1 MSAFDED
8 IAADFILEAQEI
20 LDRLGEQL
28 VALEQSP
35 QDNEQL
41 NAVFRGF
48 HTLKGG
54 AGFLGVHAMVEL
66 CHAAE
71 ETLGMARSG
80 KAVLQANHFDAAQQS
95 LDWLQAMLDAVSGGT
110 EPQHAPPEL
119 IAMFD
124 VDAAPAPAAVAA
136 APVDAAAAIA
146 AAKSGSDM
154 IDEDEFEALLDQLH
168 GGAAPGSKPVG
179 AAAAIAAAKSG
190 SDMIDEDEFEALLDQ
205 LHGSAAPGAKPVGA
219 AAAIAAAKS
228 GSDMIDEDEFE
239 ALLDQLHG
247 GAAPGAKPVGAA
259 VAAAPKPAI
268 PKPAPVVPPRPA
280 SPPRPA
286 AAPAAAAKPAAAEA
300 EQTVRVDTK
309 RLDAI
314 VNLIGELVLSRN
326 RLKTLRTRLKD
337 EELDRAVSTLDIATA
352 RLQSA
357 VMRTRMQPVGKVFS
371 RFPKVARDV
380 ARNLKKE
387 VELELVGAETELDRN
402 LVEALAD
409 PLVHLVRNA
418 IDHGIEMPDLRE
430 AQGKQRSGHVRL
442 SAQQEGDY
450 VSIEIQDD
458 GAGIDPEKLRAKARE
473 KGLIDPEA
481 AARLSSEE
489 CLHLVFLPGFSTKQ
503 EVTDISG
510 RGVGMDVVQSRIRE
524 LSGQIQIQS
533 ELGRG
538 SRFLIR
544 VPLTLA
550 ILPTLLVQAGQD
562 IYALP
567 LARVMEVLHAPR
579 TSLGWFDGRAVLDRR
594 SHTLPLL
601 DLRQWLDV
609 EPAPSTLMTIVVLQ
623 VGEARFGLVVDQVR
637 GREEVVIK
645 PLPKALRGLK
655 GYAGATL
662 IGDGRMALILDV
674 DGLRNSQG

>member
-1 MSAFDED
+1 
-8 IAADFILEAQEI
+8 L
-20 LDRLGEQL
+20 
-28 VALEQSP
+28 
-35 QDNEQL
+35 
-41 NAVFRGF
+41 VFRGF

-54 AGFLGVHAMVEL
+54 AGFLSITPMVEL
-66 CHAAE
+66 CHVAE
-71 ETLGMARSG
+71 ETLGLARSG
-80 KAVLQANHFDAAQQS
+80 KAELLAHHFDAAQQS
-95 LDWLQAMLDAVSGGT
+95 LDWLQAMLDAVAAGT
-110 EPQHAPPEL
+110 EP
-119 IAMFD
+119 
-124 VDAAPAPAAVAA
+124 APAPANLIAQFDIGTAPAPTPVKAVTTVATGN
-136 APVDAAAAIA
+136 D
-146 AAKSGSDM
+146 SDL
-154 IDEDEFEALLDQLH
+154 ISEDEFEALLD
-168 GGAAPGSKPVG
+168 A
-179 AAAAIAAAKSG
+179 
-190 SDMIDEDEFEALLDQ
+190 
-205 LHGSAAPGAKPVGA
+205 LHGSTAPGVTP
-219 AAAIAAAKS
+219 AAKADDDLIS
-228 GSDMIDEDEFE
+228 EDEFE

-247 GAAPGAKPVGAA
+247 GAAPGAQPLAA
-259 VAAAPKPAI
+259 VIA
-268 PKPAPVVPPRPA
+268 PAPPPRPA
-280 SPPRPA
+280 P
-286 AAPAAAAKPAAAEA
+286 APAPKPTAPPKPAAKAVEP

-380 ARNLKKE
+380 ARAMDKE
-387 VELELVGAETELDRN
+387 VDLELVGADTELDRN

-418 IDHGIEMPDLRE
+418 IDHGVEAPDLRE
-430 AQGKQRSGHVRL
+430 AQGKPRMGHVRL

-458 GAGIDPEKLRAKARE
+458 GAGIDPERLRAKARE

-550 ILPTLLVQAGQD
+550 ILPTLLVQAGGD
-562 IYALP
+562 VYALP
-567 LARVMEVLHAPR
+567 LARVMEVLHAPA
-579 TSLGWFDGRAVLDRR
+579 TSLGWFDGRAVLDRKT
-594 SHTLPLL
+594 HTLALL
-601 DLRQWLDV
+601 DLRQWLGV
-609 EPAPSTLMTIVVLQ
+609 TPMPTTLLTIVVLQ
-623 VGEARFGLVVDQVR
+623 MGETRFGLVVDQVR

-645 PLPKALRGLK
+645 PLPRALRGLN

-674 DGLRNSQG
+674 DGLRGGQG

>member
-1 MSAFDED
+1 MSAVSDD
-8 IAADFILEAQEI
+8 ITADFIIEAQEI

-28 VALEQSP
+28 VSLEQAP
-35 QDNEQL
+35 QDTEQL
-41 NAVFRGF
+41 NAVFRGY

-54 AGFLGVHAMVEL
+54 AGFLGVTAMVEL

-71 ETLGMARSG
+71 EALGIARAG
-80 KAVLQANHFDAAQQS
+80 QAVLQAHHFDAAQQS
-95 LDWLQAMLDAVSGGT
+95 LDYLQAMLDAVSSGT
-110 EPQHAPPEL
+110 EPGYAPPEL
-119 IAMFD
+119 IAQFD
-124 VDAAPAPAAVAA
+124 MHGGAVAAPAAAA
-136 APVDAAAAIA
+136 APAAG
-146 AAKSGSDM
+146 GSDL
-154 IDEDEFEALLDQLH
+154 ITDDEFEALLDQLH
-168 GGAAPGSKPVG
+168 GGNAPTAV
-179 AAAAIAAAKSG
+179 
-190 SDMIDEDEFEALLDQ
+190 
-205 LHGSAAPGAKPVGA
+205 APARKADDGL
-219 AAAIAAAKS
+219 IS
-228 GSDMIDEDEFE
+228 EDEFE

-247 GAAPGAKPVGAA
+247 GAAPGAKPIA
-259 VAAAPKPAI
+259 
-268 PKPAPVVPPRPA
+268 
-280 SPPRPA
+280 A
-286 AAPAAAAKPAAAEA
+286 AAPAPIAAPRPLAAPAAPAPAAATKPAAKPLAEA
-300 EQTVRVDTK
+300 EHTVRVDTK

-326 RLKTLRTRLKD
+326 RLKTLRARLRD

-380 ARNLKKE
+380 ARSLKKE
-387 VELELVGAETELDRN
+387 VDLELIGAETELDRN

-418 IDHGIEMPDLRE
+418 IDHGVEMPDLRE
-430 AQGKQRSGHVRL
+430 AQGKPRMGHVRL

-450 VSIEIQDD
+450 VSIEVQDD
-458 GAGIDPEKLRAKARE
+458 GAGTDPEKLRAKARE

-503 EVTDISG
+503 QVTDISG

-550 ILPTLLVQAGQD
+550 ILPTLLVQAGED
-562 IYALP
+562 VYALP

-594 SHTLPLL
+594 SHTLPLV

-609 EPAPSTLMTIVVLQ
+609 TPAASTLLTIVVLQ
-623 VGEARFGLVVDQVR
+623 AGEARFGLVVDQVR

-645 PLPKALRGLK
+645 PLPKALRGLR

-674 DGLRNSQG
+674 DGLRSPHD

>member
-1 MSAFDED
+1 MSAVSDD
-8 IAADFILEAQEI
+8 ITADFIIEAQEI

-28 VALEQSP
+28 VSLEQAP
-35 QDNEQL
+35 QDSDQL
-41 NAVFRGF
+41 NAVFRGY

-54 AGFLGVHAMVEL
+54 AGFLGVTAMVEL

-71 ETLGMARSG
+71 EALGAARAG
-80 KAVLQANHFDAAQQS
+80 QAVLQAHHFDAAQQS
-95 LDWLQAMLDAVSGGT
+95 LDYLQSMLDAVSSGT
-110 EPQHAPPEL
+110 EPGYAPPDL
-119 IAMFD
+119 IAQFD
-124 VDAAPAPAAVAA
+124 VHSGAVAAPAAA
-136 APVDAAAAIA
+136 APTVG
-146 AAKSGSDM
+146 GSDL
-154 IDEDEFEALLDQLH
+154 ITDDEFEALLDQLHGGNAPTAVAPAKKADDGLISEDEFEALLDQLH
-168 GGAAPGSKPVG
+168 GGAAPGTKP
-179 AAAAIAAAKSG
+179 AAVVAPAPIAA
-190 SDMIDEDEFEALLDQ
+190 
-205 LHGSAAPGAKPVGA
+205 
-219 AAAIAAAKS
+219 
-228 GSDMIDEDEFE
+228 
-239 ALLDQLHG
+239 
-247 GAAPGAKPVGAA
+247 
-259 VAAAPKPAI
+259 
-268 PKPAPVVPPRPA
+268 PRPV
-280 SPPRPA
+280 
-286 AAPAAAAKPAAAEA
+286 AAPAPAAKPAAKPLAEA
-300 EQTVRVDTK
+300 EHTVRVDTK

-326 RLKTLRTRLKD
+326 RLKTLRARLRD

-380 ARNLKKE
+380 ARSLKKE
-387 VELELVGAETELDRN
+387 VDLELIGAETELDRN

-418 IDHGIEMPDLRE
+418 IDHGVEMPDLRE
-430 AQGKQRSGHVRL
+430 AQGKPRMGHVRL

-450 VSIEIQDD
+450 VSIEVQDD

-503 EVTDISG
+503 QVTDISG

-550 ILPTLLVQAGQD
+550 ILPTLLVQAGED
-562 IYALP
+562 VYALP

-594 SHTLPLL
+594 SHTLPLV

-609 EPAPSTLMTIVVLQ
+609 TPAASPLLTIVVLQ
-623 VGEARFGLVVDQVR
+623 AGEARFGLVVDQVR

-645 PLPKALRGLK
+645 PLPKALRGLR

-674 DGLRNSQG
+674 DGLR

>member
-1 MSAFDED
+1 MSAVPDD

-28 VALEQSP
+28 VSLEQSP
-35 QDNEQL
+35 QDSDQL

-54 AGFLGVHAMVEL
+54 AGFLGIQAMVEL

-80 KAVLQANHFDAAQQS
+80 QAVLQAHHFDAGQQS
-95 LDWLQAMLDAVSGGT
+95 LDYLQSMLDSVAAGT
-110 EPQHAPPEL
+110 EPGYAPPEL
-119 IAMFD
+119 IAQFD
-124 VDAAPAPAAVAA
+124 VNGPATPAPAATAA
-136 APVDAAAAIA
+136 AS
-146 AAKSGSDM
+146 SGDL
-154 IDEDEFEALLDQLH
+154 ITDDEFEALLDTLH
-168 GGAAPGSKPVG
+168 GGAAPTAV
-179 AAAAIAAAKSG
+179 AKKKDDG
-190 SDMIDEDEFEALLDQ
+190 LI
-205 LHGSAAPGAKPVGA
+205 G
-219 AAAIAAAKS
+219 
-228 GSDMIDEDEFE
+228 EDEFE

-247 GAAPGAKPVGAA
+247 GAAPGAQS
-259 VAAAPKPAI
+259 VA
-268 PKPAPVVPPRPA
+268 
-280 SPPRPA
+280 A
-286 AAPAAAAKPAAAEA
+286 AAPAPAIAPRPVAAPAPAKPAANKPVAEA
-300 EQTVRVDTK
+300 EHTVRVDTK

-326 RLKTLRTRLKD
+326 RLKTLRARLHD

-387 VELELVGAETELDRN
+387 VELELIGAETELDRN

-418 IDHGIEMPDLRE
+418 IDHGIEMPELRE
-430 AQGKQRSGHVRL
+430 AQGKTRSGNVRL

-450 VSIEIQDD
+450 VSIEVQDD
-458 GAGIDPEKLRAKARE
+458 GAGIDPERLRAKARE

-481 AARLSSEE
+481 AARLTSEE

-538 SRFLIR
+538 SRFMIR

-550 ILPTLLVQAGQD
+550 ILPTLLVQAGED
-562 IYALP
+562 VYALP
-567 LARVMEVLHAPR
+567 LARVMEVLHAPN

-594 SHTLPLL
+594 THTLPLV
-601 DLRQWLDV
+601 DLRHWLDV
-609 EPAPSTLMTIVVLQ
+609 DPAPSPLLTIVVLQ
-623 VGEARFGLVVDQVR
+623 AGEARFGLVVDQVR

-645 PLPKALRGLK
+645 PLPKALRGLR

-662 IGDGRMALILDV
+662 IGDGRMSLILDV
-674 DGLRNSQG
+674 DGLRTPHD

>member
-1 MSAFDED
+1 MSAASDD
-8 IAADFILEAQEI
+8 ITADFIIEAQEI

-28 VALEQSP
+28 VSLEQAP
-35 QDNEQL
+35 QDTEQL
-41 NAVFRGF
+41 NAVFRGY

-54 AGFLGVHAMVEL
+54 AGFLGVTAMVEL

-71 ETLGMARSG
+71 EALGIARAG
-80 KAVLQANHFDAAQQS
+80 QAVLQAHHFDAAQQS
-95 LDWLQAMLDAVSGGT
+95 LDYLQSMLDAVSSGT
-110 EPQHAPPEL
+110 EPGYAPPDL
-119 IAMFD
+119 IAQFD
-124 VDAAPAPAAVAA
+124 MNGGTAAPVAAAAPAAA
-136 APVDAAAAIA
+136 
-146 AAKSGSDM
+146 GSDL
-154 IDEDEFEALLDQLH
+154 ITDDEFEALLDQLH
-168 GGAAPGSKPVG
+168 GGNAPTAV
-179 AAAAIAAAKSG
+179 
-190 SDMIDEDEFEALLDQ
+190 
-205 LHGSAAPGAKPVGA
+205 APARKADDGL
-219 AAAIAAAKS
+219 IS
-228 GSDMIDEDEFE
+228 EDEFE

-247 GAAPGAKPVGAA
+247 GAAPGAKPAA
-259 VAAAPKPAI
+259 TV
-268 PKPAPVVPPRPA
+268 
-280 SPPRPA
+280 A
-286 AAPAAAAKPAAAEA
+286 AAPAAAPRPAPAPAPAAKPAAKPMAEA
-300 EQTVRVDTK
+300 EHTVRVDTK

-326 RLKTLRTRLKD
+326 RLKTLRARLRD

-380 ARNLKKE
+380 ARSLKKE
-387 VELELVGAETELDRN
+387 VDLELVGAETELDRN

-418 IDHGIEMPDLRE
+418 IDHGVEMPDLRE
-430 AQGKQRSGHVRL
+430 AQGKPRMGHVRL

-450 VSIEIQDD
+450 VSIEVQDD

-503 EVTDISG
+503 QVTDISG

-550 ILPTLLVQAGQD
+550 ILPTLLVQAGED
-562 IYALP
+562 VYALP

-594 SHTLPLL
+594 SHTLPLV

-609 EPAPSTLMTIVVLQ
+609 TPAASTLLTIVVLQ
-623 VGEARFGLVVDQVR
+623 AGEARFGLVVDQVR

-645 PLPKALRGLK
+645 PLPKALRGLR

-674 DGLRNSQG
+674 DGIR

>member
-1 MSAFDED
+1 MSAVSDD
-8 IAADFILEAQEI
+8 ITADFIIEAQEI

-28 VALEQSP
+28 VSLEQAP
-35 QDNEQL
+35 QDSDQL
-41 NAVFRGF
+41 NAVFRGY

-54 AGFLGVHAMVEL
+54 AGFLGVTAMVEL

-71 ETLGMARSG
+71 EALGAARAG
-80 KAVLQANHFDAAQQS
+80 QAVLQAHHFDAAQQS
-95 LDWLQAMLDAVSGGT
+95 LDYLQSMLDAVSSGT
-110 EPQHAPPEL
+110 EPGYAPPDL
-119 IAMFD
+119 IAQFD
-124 VDAAPAPAAVAA
+124 VHGSAVAAPAAAA
-136 APVDAAAAIA
+136 APSAGA
-146 AAKSGSDM
+146 SDL
-154 IDEDEFEALLDQLH
+154 ITDDEFEALLDQLH
-168 GGAAPGSKPVG
+168 GGNAPTAVTP
-179 AAAAIAAAKSG
+179 AKKADDGLIS
-190 SDMIDEDEFEALLDQ
+190 EDEFE
-205 LHGSAAPGAKPVGA
+205 S
-219 AAAIAAAKS
+219 
-228 GSDMIDEDEFE
+228 
-239 ALLDQLHG
+239 LLDQLHG
-247 GAAPGAKPVGAA
+247 GAAPGAKPV
-259 VAAAPKPAI
+259 AAAP
-268 PKPAPVVPPRPA
+268 PAP
-280 SPPRPA
+280 
-286 AAPAAAAKPAAAEA
+286 APAARPSAPAPAAKPAAKPLAEA
-300 EQTVRVDTK
+300 EHTVRVDTK

-326 RLKTLRTRLKD
+326 RLKTLRARLRD

-380 ARNLKKE
+380 ARSLKKE
-387 VELELVGAETELDRN
+387 VDLELIGAETELDRN

-418 IDHGIEMPDLRE
+418 IDHGVEMPDLRE
-430 AQGKQRSGHVRL
+430 AQGKPRMGHVRL

-450 VSIEIQDD
+450 VSIEVQDD

-503 EVTDISG
+503 QVTDISG

-538 SRFLIR
+538 SRFMIR

-550 ILPTLLVQAGQD
+550 ILPTLLVQAGED
-562 IYALP
+562 VYALP

-594 SHTLPLL
+594 SHTLPLV

-609 EPAPSTLMTIVVLQ
+609 TPAASPLLTIVVLQ
-623 VGEARFGLVVDQVR
+623 AGEARFGLVVDQVR

-645 PLPKALRGLK
+645 PLPKALRGLA

-674 DGLRNSQG
+674 DGLR

>member
-1 MSAFDED
+1 MSAVPDD
-8 IAADFILEAQEI
+8 IAADFIVEAQEI

-28 VALEQSP
+28 VSLEQAP
-35 QDNEQL
+35 DEADQL

-54 AGFLGVHAMVEL
+54 AGFLAIKPMVEL

-80 KAVLQANHFDAAQQS
+80 QAVLQAHHFDAAQQS
-95 LDWLQAMLDAVSGGT
+95 LDYLQAMLDAMGSG
-110 EPQHAPPEL
+110 EPVPHAPATL
-119 IAMFD
+119 IAQFD
-124 VDAAPAPAAVAA
+124 
-136 APVDAAAAIA
+136 
-146 AAKSGSDM
+146 AKSGPPAVKSVPK
-154 IDEDEFEALLDQLH
+154 
-168 GGAAPGSKPVG
+168 GATAPAHDAHAP
-179 AAAAIAAAKSG
+179 
-190 SDMIDEDEFEALLDQ
+190 
-205 LHGSAAPGAKPVGA
+205 AAPGAKAGPK
-219 AAAIAAAKS
+219 AAAKA
-228 GSDMIDEDEFE
+228 G
-239 ALLDQLHG
+239 
-247 GAAPGAKPVGAA
+247 
-259 VAAAPKPAI
+259 
-268 PKPAPVVPPRPA
+268 
-280 SPPRPA
+280 
-286 AAPAAAAKPAAAEA
+286 AEA

-326 RLKTLRTRLKD
+326 RLKTLRTRLRD

-352 RLQSA
+352 RLQTA
-357 VMRTRMQPVGKVFS
+357 VMRTRMQPVSKVFA

-380 ARNLKKE
+380 ARTLSKE
-387 VELELVGAETELDRN
+387 VELELIGAETELDRN

-418 IDHGIEMPDLRE
+418 IDHGIESPALRE
-430 AQGKQRSGHVRL
+430 ATGKPRSGHVRL

-458 GAGIDPEKLRAKARE
+458 GAGIDPERLREIARN
-473 KGLIDPEA
+473 KGLIDAEA
-481 AARLSSEE
+481 AARLSTDE
-489 CLHLVFLPGFSTKQ
+489 CLHLIFMPGFSTKV

-538 SRFLIR
+538 SRFMIR

-550 ILPTLLVQAGQD
+550 ILPTLLVQAGEAV
-562 IYALP
+562 YALP
-567 LARVMEVLHAPR
+567 LARVVEVLHAPQ

-594 SHTLPLL
+594 SHTLPLI
-601 DLRQWLDV
+601 DLRRWLGV
-609 EPAPSTLMTIVVLQ
+609 PAEQPPLLTVVLLQ
-623 VGEARFGLVVDQVR
+623 AGETRFGLVVDQVR

-645 PLPKALRGLK
+645 PLPRALRGLP

-674 DGLRNSQG
+674 DGLRSSDH

>member
-1 MSAFDED
+1 MSAVPDD

-28 VALEQSP
+28 VSLEQSP
-35 QDNEQL
+35 QDSDQL

-54 AGFLGVHAMVEL
+54 AGFLGIQAMVEL

-80 KAVLQANHFDAAQQS
+80 QAVLQAHHFDAGQQS
-95 LDWLQAMLDAVSGGT
+95 LDYLQSMLDSVAAGT
-110 EPQHAPPEL
+110 EPGYAPPEL
-119 IAMFD
+119 IAQFD
-124 VDAAPAPAAVAA
+124 VNGPATPAPAATAA
-136 APVDAAAAIA
+136 AS
-146 AAKSGSDM
+146 SGDL
-154 IDEDEFEALLDQLH
+154 ITDDEFEALLDTLH
-168 GGAAPGSKPVG
+168 GGAAPTAV
-179 AAAAIAAAKSG
+179 AKKKDDG
-190 SDMIDEDEFEALLDQ
+190 LI
-205 LHGSAAPGAKPVGA
+205 G
-219 AAAIAAAKS
+219 
-228 GSDMIDEDEFE
+228 EDEFE

-247 GAAPGAKPVGAA
+247 GAAPGAQS
-259 VAAAPKPAI
+259 VA
-268 PKPAPVVPPRPA
+268 
-280 SPPRPA
+280 A
-286 AAPAAAAKPAAAEA
+286 AAPAPAIAPRPVAAPAPAKPAANKPVAEA
-300 EQTVRVDTK
+300 EHTVRVDTK

-326 RLKTLRTRLKD
+326 RLKTLRARLHD

-387 VELELVGAETELDRN
+387 VELELIGAETELDRN

-418 IDHGIEMPDLRE
+418 IDHGIEMPELRE
-430 AQGKQRSGHVRL
+430 AQGKTRSGNVRL

-450 VSIEIQDD
+450 VSIEVQDD
-458 GAGIDPEKLRAKARE
+458 GAGIDPERLRAKARE

-481 AARLSSEE
+481 AARLTSEE

-550 ILPTLLVQAGQD
+550 ILPTLLVQAGED
-562 IYALP
+562 VYALP
-567 LARVMEVLHAPR
+567 LARVMEVLHAPN
-579 TSLGWFDGRAVLDRR
+579 TSLGWFDGRAVLDRKT
-594 SHTLPLL
+594 HTLPLV
-601 DLRQWLDV
+601 DLRHWLDV
-609 EPAPSTLMTIVVLQ
+609 DPAPSPLLTIVVLQ
-623 VGEARFGLVVDQVR
+623 AGEARFGLVVDQVR

-645 PLPKALRGLK
+645 PLPKALRGLR

-662 IGDGRMALILDV
+662 IGDGRMSLILDV
-674 DGLRNSQG
+674 DGLRTPHD

>member
-1 MSAFDED
+1 MSAVPDD
-8 IAADFILEAQEI
+8 IAADFILEAKEI

-28 VALEQSP
+28 VSLEQSP
-35 QDNEQL
+35 QDSDQL

-54 AGFLGVHAMVEL
+54 AGFLGIQAMVEL

-80 KAVLQANHFDAAQQS
+80 QAVLQAHHFDAGQQS
-95 LDWLQAMLDAVSGGT
+95 LDYLQSMLDSVAAGT
-110 EPQHAPPEL
+110 EPGYAPPEL
-119 IAMFD
+119 IAQFD
-124 VDAAPAPAAVAA
+124 VNGPATPAPVATA
-136 APVDAAAAIA
+136 TAS
-146 AAKSGSDM
+146 SGDL
-154 IDEDEFEALLDQLH
+154 ITDDEFEALLDTLH
-168 GGAAPGSKPVG
+168 GGAAPTAV
-179 AAAAIAAAKSG
+179 AKKKDDG
-190 SDMIDEDEFEALLDQ
+190 LI
-205 LHGSAAPGAKPVGA
+205 G
-219 AAAIAAAKS
+219 
-228 GSDMIDEDEFE
+228 EDEFE

-247 GAAPGAKPVGAA
+247 GAAPGAQS
-259 VAAAPKPAI
+259 VA
-268 PKPAPVVPPRPA
+268 
-280 SPPRPA
+280 A
-286 AAPAAAAKPAAAEA
+286 AAPAPAIAPRPVAAPAPAKPAANKPVAEA
-300 EQTVRVDTK
+300 EHTVRVDTK

-326 RLKTLRTRLKD
+326 RLKTLRARLHD

-387 VELELVGAETELDRN
+387 VELELIGAETELDRN

-418 IDHGIEMPDLRE
+418 IDHGIEMPELRE
-430 AQGKQRSGHVRL
+430 AQGKTRSGNVRL

-450 VSIEIQDD
+450 VSIEVQDD
-458 GAGIDPEKLRAKARE
+458 GAGIDPERLRAKARE

-481 AARLSSEE
+481 AARLTSEE

-538 SRFLIR
+538 SRFMIR

-550 ILPTLLVQAGQD
+550 ILPTLLVQAGED
-562 IYALP
+562 VYALP
-567 LARVMEVLHAPR
+567 LARVMEVLHAPN

-594 SHTLPLL
+594 THTLPLV
-601 DLRQWLDV
+601 DLRHWLDV
-609 EPAPSTLMTIVVLQ
+609 DPAPSPLLTIVVLQ
-623 VGEARFGLVVDQVR
+623 AGEARFGLVVDQVR

-645 PLPKALRGLK
+645 PLPKALRGLR

-662 IGDGRMALILDV
+662 IGDGRMSLILDV
-674 DGLRNSQG
+674 DGLRTPHD

>member
-1 MSAFDED
+1 MSAVADD
-8 IAADFILEAQEI
+8 ITADFIIEAQEI

-28 VALEQSP
+28 VSLEQAP
-35 QDNEQL
+35 QDNDQL
-41 NAVFRGF
+41 NAVFRGY

-54 AGFLGVHAMVEL
+54 AGFLGITAMVEL

-71 ETLGMARSG
+71 EALGAARAG
-80 KAVLQANHFDAAQQS
+80 QAVLQAHHFDAAQQS
-95 LDWLQAMLDAVSGGT
+95 LDYLQSMLDAVSSGT
-110 EPQHAPPEL
+110 EPGYAPPEL
-119 IAMFD
+119 IAQFD
-124 VDAAPAPAAVAA
+124 VHGGASPSTGAATAAAPAAAGGDLITDDEFEALLDQLHGGNAPTAVAPPKKA
-136 APVDAAAAIA
+136 DDGLI
-146 AAKSGSDM
+146 S
-154 IDEDEFEALLDQLH
+154 EDEFEALLDQLH
-168 GGAAPGSKPVG
+168 GGAV
-179 AAAAIAAAKSG
+179 
-190 SDMIDEDEFEALLDQ
+190 
-205 LHGSAAPGAKPVGA
+205 PGAKPVA
-219 AAAIAAAKS
+219 AVPV
-228 GSDMIDEDEFE
+228 
-239 ALLDQLHG
+239 
-247 GAAPGAKPVGAA
+247 AAP
-259 VAAAPKPAI
+259 
-268 PKPAPVVPPRPA
+268 PAP
-280 SPPRPA
+280 
-286 AAPAAAAKPAAAEA
+286 APAPRAAAKPAANKPVAEA
-300 EQTVRVDTK
+300 EHTVRVDTK

-326 RLKTLRTRLKD
+326 RLKTLRTRLRD

-380 ARNLKKE
+380 ARSLQKE
-387 VELELVGAETELDRN
+387 VDLELIGAETELDRN

-418 IDHGIEMPDLRE
+418 IDHGVEMPDLRE
-430 AQGKQRSGHVRL
+430 AQGKPRMGHVRL

-450 VSIEIQDD
+450 VSIEVQDD

-503 EVTDISG
+503 QVTDISG

-550 ILPTLLVQAGQD
+550 ILPTLLVQAGED
-562 IYALP
+562 VYALP

-594 SHTLPLL
+594 SHTLPLV

-609 EPAPSTLMTIVVLQ
+609 TPAASTLLTIVVLQ
-623 VGEARFGLVVDQVR
+623 AGEARFGLVVDQVR

-645 PLPKALRGLK
+645 PLPKALRGLR

-674 DGLRNSQG
+674 DGLR

>member
-1 MSAFDED
+1 MSAVSDD
-8 IAADFILEAQEI
+8 ITADFIVEAQEI

-28 VALEQSP
+28 VSLEQAP
-35 QDNEQL
+35 QDTEQL
-41 NAVFRGF
+41 NAVFRGY

-54 AGFLGVHAMVEL
+54 AGFLGVTAMVEL

-71 ETLGMARSG
+71 EALGIARAG
-80 KAVLQANHFDAAQQS
+80 QAVLQAHHFDAAQQS
-95 LDWLQAMLDAVSGGT
+95 LDYLQSMLDAVSSGT
-110 EPQHAPPEL
+110 EPGYAPPDL
-119 IAMFD
+119 IAQFD
-124 VDAAPAPAAVAA
+124 MHGGAAAPAAPATVAA
-136 APVDAAAAIA
+136 AG
-146 AAKSGSDM
+146 SGDL
-154 IDEDEFEALLDQLH
+154 ITDDEFEALLDQLH
-168 GGAAPGSKPVG
+168 GGNAPTAVAP
-179 AAAAIAAAKSG
+179 AKKADDGLIS
-190 SDMIDEDEFEALLDQ
+190 
-205 LHGSAAPGAKPVGA
+205 
-219 AAAIAAAKS
+219 
-228 GSDMIDEDEFE
+228 EDEFE

-247 GAAPGAKPVGAA
+247 GAAPGAKPIAA
-259 VAAAPKPAI
+259 VAPAPIAAPRPLAA
-268 PKPAPVVPPRPA
+268 PTAPAP
-280 SPPRPA
+280 
-286 AAPAAAAKPAAAEA
+286 AAKPAAKPLAEA
-300 EQTVRVDTK
+300 EHTVRVDTK

-326 RLKTLRTRLKD
+326 RLKTLRARLRD

-380 ARNLKKE
+380 ARSLKKE
-387 VELELVGAETELDRN
+387 VDLELIGAETELDRN

-418 IDHGIEMPDLRE
+418 IDHGVEMPDLRE
-430 AQGKQRSGHVRL
+430 AQGKPRMGHVRL

-450 VSIEIQDD
+450 VSIEVQDD

-503 EVTDISG
+503 QVTDISG

-550 ILPTLLVQAGQD
+550 ILPTLLVQAGED
-562 IYALP
+562 VYALP
-567 LARVMEVLHAPR
+567 LARVMEVLHAPG

-594 SHTLPLL
+594 SHTLPLV

-609 EPAPSTLMTIVVLQ
+609 TPATSTLLTIVVLQ
-623 VGEARFGLVVDQVR
+623 AGEARFGLVVDQVR

-645 PLPKALRGLK
+645 PLPKALRGLR

-674 DGLRNSQG
+674 DGLR

>member
-1 MSAFDED
+1 MSAVSDD
-8 IAADFILEAQEI
+8 ITADFIIEAQEI

-28 VALEQSP
+28 VSLEQAP
-35 QDNEQL
+35 QDTEQL
-41 NAVFRGF
+41 NAVFRGY

-54 AGFLGVHAMVEL
+54 AGFLGVTAMVEL

-71 ETLGMARSG
+71 EALGIARAG
-80 KAVLQANHFDAAQQS
+80 QAVLQAHHFDAAQQS
-95 LDWLQAMLDAVSGGT
+95 LDYLQSMLDAVSSGT
-110 EPQHAPPEL
+110 EPGYAPPDL
-119 IAMFD
+119 IAQFD
-124 VDAAPAPAAVAA
+124 MHGAGTAAPVAAAAPASA
-136 APVDAAAAIA
+136 
-146 AAKSGSDM
+146 GSDL
-154 IDEDEFEALLDQLH
+154 ITDDEFEALLDQLH
-168 GGAAPGSKPVG
+168 GGNAPTAVAP
-179 AAAAIAAAKSG
+179 AKKADDGLIS
-190 SDMIDEDEFEALLDQ
+190 
-205 LHGSAAPGAKPVGA
+205 
-219 AAAIAAAKS
+219 
-228 GSDMIDEDEFE
+228 EDEFE

-247 GAAPGAKPVGAA
+247 GAAPGATPAAA
-259 VAAAPKPAI
+259 VA
-268 PKPAPVVPPRPA
+268 PAPIA
-280 SPPRPA
+280 APRPA
-286 AAPAAAAKPAAAEA
+286 APPAAAAAAAAKPAAKPLAEA
-300 EQTVRVDTK
+300 EHTVRVDTK

-326 RLKTLRTRLKD
+326 RLKTLRARLRD

-380 ARNLKKE
+380 ARSLKKE
-387 VELELVGAETELDRN
+387 VDLELIGAETELDRN

-418 IDHGIEMPDLRE
+418 IDHGVEMPDLRE
-430 AQGKQRSGHVRL
+430 AQGKPRMGHVRL

-450 VSIEIQDD
+450 VSIEVQDD

-503 EVTDISG
+503 QVTDISG

-550 ILPTLLVQAGQD
+550 ILPTLLVQAGED
-562 IYALP
+562 VYALP

-594 SHTLPLL
+594 SHTLPLV

-609 EPAPSTLMTIVVLQ
+609 TPAASTLLTIVVLQ
-623 VGEARFGLVVDQVR
+623 AGEARFGLVVDQVR

-645 PLPKALRGLK
+645 PLPKALRGLR

-674 DGLRNSQG
+674 DGLRSPHD

>member
-1 MSAFDED
+1 MSAVPDD

-28 VALEQSP
+28 VSLEQAP
-35 QDNEQL
+35 QDADQL

-54 AGFLGVHAMVEL
+54 AGFLGIQAMVEL

-80 KAVLQANHFDAAQQS
+80 QATLQAHHFDAAQQS
-95 LDWLQAMLDAVSGGT
+95 LDYLQSMLDSVSAGT
-110 EPQHAPPEL
+110 EPGYAPPEL
-119 IAMFD
+119 IAQFD
-124 VDAAPAPAAVAA
+124 VNGPASPAPAATATA
-136 APVDAAAAIA
+136 S
-146 AAKSGSDM
+146 SGGGGGEM
-154 IDEDEFEALLDQLH
+154 ITDDEFEALLDQLH
-168 GGAAPGSKPVG
+168 GGAAPT
-179 AAAAIAAAKSG
+179 AIAAPKRDDG
-190 SDMIDEDEFEALLDQ
+190 LI
-205 LHGSAAPGAKPVGA
+205 G
-219 AAAIAAAKS
+219 
-228 GSDMIDEDEFE
+228 EDEFE

-247 GAAPGAKPVGAA
+247 GAVPGAKAI
-259 VAAAPKPAI
+259 AAAPVA
-268 PKPAPVVPPRPA
+268 APRAV
-280 SPPRPA
+280 
-286 AAPAAAAKPAAAEA
+286 AAPAAPSAKPAPAKPLAEA
-300 EQTVRVDTK
+300 EHTVRVDTK

-326 RLKTLRTRLKD
+326 RLKTLRARLHD

-380 ARNLKKE
+380 ARSLKKE
-387 VELELVGAETELDRN
+387 VELELIGAETELDRN

-418 IDHGIEMPDLRE
+418 IDHGVEMPDLRE
-430 AQGKQRSGHVRL
+430 AQGKPRSGHVRL

-450 VSIEIQDD
+450 VSIEVQDD
-458 GAGIDPEKLRAKARE
+458 GAGIDPERLRQKARE

-503 EVTDISG
+503 QVTDISG

-538 SRFLIR
+538 SRFMIR

-550 ILPTLLVQAGQD
+550 ILPTLLVQAGED
-562 IYALP
+562 VYALP
-567 LARVMEVLHAPR
+567 LARVMEVLHAPN
-579 TSLGWFDGRAVLDRR
+579 TSLGWFDGRAVLDRK
-594 SHTLPLL
+594 SHTLALV
-601 DLRQWLDV
+601 DLRHWLDV
-609 EPAPSTLMTIVVLQ
+609 EPMPSSLLTIVVLQ
-623 VGEARFGLVVDQVR
+623 AGEARFGLVVDQVR

-645 PLPKALRGLK
+645 PLPKALRGLR

-662 IGDGRMALILDV
+662 IGDGRMSLILDV
-674 DGLRNSQG
+674 DGLR

>member
-1 MSAFDED
+1 MSAVSDD
-8 IAADFILEAQEI
+8 ITADFIIEAQEI

-28 VALEQSP
+28 VSLEQAP
-35 QDNEQL
+35 QDTEQL
-41 NAVFRGF
+41 NAVFRGY

-54 AGFLGVHAMVEL
+54 AGFLGVTAMVEL

-71 ETLGMARSG
+71 EALGAARAG
-80 KAVLQANHFDAAQQS
+80 QAVLQAHHFDAAQQS
-95 LDWLQAMLDAVSGGT
+95 LDYLQSMLDAVSSGT
-110 EPQHAPPEL
+110 EPGYAPPDL
-119 IAMFD
+119 IAQFD
-124 VDAAPAPAAVAA
+124 VHGGAAAPAAAAA
-136 APVDAAAAIA
+136 APAAGAGDLIT
-146 AAKSGSDM
+146 D
-154 IDEDEFEALLDQLH
+154 DEFEALLDQLH
-168 GGAAPGSKPVG
+168 GGNAPTAVAP
-179 AAAAIAAAKSG
+179 AKKADDGLIS
-190 SDMIDEDEFEALLDQ
+190 
-205 LHGSAAPGAKPVGA
+205 
-219 AAAIAAAKS
+219 
-228 GSDMIDEDEFE
+228 EDEFE

-247 GAAPGAKPVGAA
+247 GAAPGAKATA
-259 VAAAPKPAI
+259 VVA
-268 PKPAPVVPPRPA
+268 PAPIAV
-280 SPPRPA
+280 PRPA
-286 AAPAAAAKPAAAEA
+286 AAPSPATKPAAKPLAEA
-300 EQTVRVDTK
+300 EHTVRVDTK

-326 RLKTLRTRLKD
+326 RLKTLRARLRD

-380 ARNLKKE
+380 ARSLKKE
-387 VELELVGAETELDRN
+387 VDLELIGAETELDRN

-418 IDHGIEMPDLRE
+418 IDHGVEMPDLRE
-430 AQGKQRSGHVRL
+430 AQGKPRMGHVRL

-450 VSIEIQDD
+450 VSIEVQDD

-503 EVTDISG
+503 QVTDISG

-550 ILPTLLVQAGQD
+550 ILPTLLVQAGED
-562 IYALP
+562 VYALP

-594 SHTLPLL
+594 SHTLPLV

-609 EPAPSTLMTIVVLQ
+609 TPAASTLLTIVVLQ
-623 VGEARFGLVVDQVR
+623 AGEARFGLVVDQVR

-645 PLPKALRGLK
+645 PLPKALRGLR

-674 DGLRNSQG
+674 DGLRSPHD

>member
-1 MSAFDED
+1 MSAVSDD
-8 IAADFILEAQEI
+8 ITADFIIEAQEI

-28 VALEQSP
+28 VSLEQAP
-35 QDNEQL
+35 QDTEQL
-41 NAVFRGF
+41 NAVFRGY

-54 AGFLGVHAMVEL
+54 AGFLGVTAMVEL

-71 ETLGMARSG
+71 EALGIARAG
-80 KAVLQANHFDAAQQS
+80 QALLQAHHFDAAQQS
-95 LDWLQAMLDAVSGGT
+95 LDYLQSMLDAVSSGT
-110 EPQHAPPEL
+110 EPGYAPPEL
-119 IAMFD
+119 IAQFD
-124 VDAAPAPAAVAA
+124 MHGSAAPAASVTAPAAAGGDLITDDEFEALLDQLHGGNAPTAVA
-136 APVDAAAAIA
+136 P
-146 AAKSGSDM
+146 AKKADDGLIS
-154 IDEDEFEALLDQLH
+154 EDEFEALLDQLH
-168 GGAAPGSKPVG
+168 GGAAPGTTPV
-179 AAAAIAAAKSG
+179 
-190 SDMIDEDEFEALLDQ
+190 
-205 LHGSAAPGAKPVGA
+205 
-219 AAAIAAAKS
+219 
-228 GSDMIDEDEFE
+228 
-239 ALLDQLHG
+239 
-247 GAAPGAKPVGAA
+247 A
-259 VAAAPKPAI
+259 VAPSV
-268 PKPAPVVPPRPA
+268 PAPAPTA
-280 SPPRPA
+280 RPA
-286 AAPAAAAKPAAAEA
+286 ASAPAAKPASKPLAEA
-300 EQTVRVDTK
+300 EHTVRVDTK

-326 RLKTLRTRLKD
+326 RLKTLRARLRD

-380 ARNLKKE
+380 ARSLKKE
-387 VELELVGAETELDRN
+387 VDLELIGAETELDRN

-418 IDHGIEMPDLRE
+418 IDHGVEMPELRE
-430 AQGKQRSGHVRL
+430 AQGKPRMGHVRL

-450 VSIEIQDD
+450 VSIEVQDD

-503 EVTDISG
+503 QVTDISG

-550 ILPTLLVQAGQD
+550 ILPTLLVQAGED
-562 IYALP
+562 VYALP

-594 SHTLPLL
+594 SHTLPLV

-609 EPAPSTLMTIVVLQ
+609 TPAASPLLTIVVLQ
-623 VGEARFGLVVDQVR
+623 AGEARFGLVVDQVR

-645 PLPKALRGLK
+645 PLPKALRGLR

-674 DGLRNSQG
+674 DGLR

>member
-1 MSAFDED
+1 MSAVSDD
-8 IAADFILEAQEI
+8 ITADFIIEAQEI

-28 VALEQSP
+28 VSLEQAP
-35 QDNEQL
+35 QDTEQL
-41 NAVFRGF
+41 NAVFRGY

-54 AGFLGVHAMVEL
+54 AGFLGVTAMVEL

-71 ETLGMARSG
+71 EALGIARAG
-80 KAVLQANHFDAAQQS
+80 QAVLQAHHFDAAQQS
-95 LDWLQAMLDAVSGGT
+95 LDYLQSMLDAVSSGT
-110 EPQHAPPEL
+110 EPGYAPPDL
-119 IAMFD
+119 IAQFD
-124 VDAAPAPAAVAA
+124 MNGGTAAPVAAAAPAVA
-136 APVDAAAAIA
+136 
-146 AAKSGSDM
+146 GSDL
-154 IDEDEFEALLDQLH
+154 ITDDEFEALLDQLH
-168 GGAAPGSKPVG
+168 GGNAPTAV
-179 AAAAIAAAKSG
+179 
-190 SDMIDEDEFEALLDQ
+190 
-205 LHGSAAPGAKPVGA
+205 APARKADDGL
-219 AAAIAAAKS
+219 IS
-228 GSDMIDEDEFE
+228 EDEFE

-247 GAAPGAKPVGAA
+247 GAAPGAKPAA
-259 VAAAPKPAI
+259 TV
-268 PKPAPVVPPRPA
+268 
-280 SPPRPA
+280 A
-286 AAPAAAAKPAAAEA
+286 AAPAAAPRPAPVPAPAAKPAAKPMAEA
-300 EQTVRVDTK
+300 EHTVRVDTK

-326 RLKTLRTRLKD
+326 RLKTLRARLRD

-380 ARNLKKE
+380 ARSLKKE
-387 VELELVGAETELDRN
+387 VDLELVGAETELDRN

-418 IDHGIEMPDLRE
+418 IDHGVEMPDLRE
-430 AQGKQRSGHVRL
+430 AQGKPRMGHVRL

-450 VSIEIQDD
+450 VSIEVQDD

-503 EVTDISG
+503 QVTDISG

-550 ILPTLLVQAGQD
+550 ILPTLLVQAGED
-562 IYALP
+562 VYALP

-594 SHTLPLL
+594 SHTLPLV

-609 EPAPSTLMTIVVLQ
+609 TPAASTLLTIVVLQ
-623 VGEARFGLVVDQVR
+623 AGEARFGLVVDQVR

-645 PLPKALRGLK
+645 PLPKALRGLR

-674 DGLRNSQG
+674 DGIR

>member
-1 MSAFDED
+1 MSAVSDD
-8 IAADFILEAQEI
+8 ITADFIIEAQEI

-28 VALEQSP
+28 VSLEQAP
-35 QDNEQL
+35 QDSDQL
-41 NAVFRGF
+41 NAVFRGY

-54 AGFLGVHAMVEL
+54 AGFLGVTAMVEL

-71 ETLGMARSG
+71 EALGAARAG
-80 KAVLQANHFDAAQQS
+80 QAVLQAHHFDAAQQS
-95 LDWLQAMLDAVSGGT
+95 LDYLQSMLDAVSSGT
-110 EPQHAPPEL
+110 EPGYAPPDL
-119 IAMFD
+119 IAQFD
-124 VDAAPAPAAVAA
+124 VHGGAVAAPAAAA
-136 APVDAAAAIA
+136 APAAG
-146 AAKSGSDM
+146 GSDL
-154 IDEDEFEALLDQLH
+154 ITDDEFEALLDQLH
-168 GGAAPGSKPVG
+168 GGNAPT
-179 AAAAIAAAKSG
+179 AIAPAKKADDGLIS
-190 SDMIDEDEFEALLDQ
+190 
-205 LHGSAAPGAKPVGA
+205 
-219 AAAIAAAKS
+219 
-228 GSDMIDEDEFE
+228 EDEFE

-247 GAAPGAKPVGAA
+247 GAAPGAKPAA
-259 VAAAPKPAI
+259 VLAPAPAPRPVAA
-268 PKPAPVVPPRPA
+268 PAPV
-280 SPPRPA
+280 
-286 AAPAAAAKPAAAEA
+286 AKPAAKPLAEA
-300 EQTVRVDTK
+300 EHTVRVDTK

-326 RLKTLRTRLKD
+326 RLKTLRARLRD

-380 ARNLKKE
+380 ARSLKKE
-387 VELELVGAETELDRN
+387 VDLELIGAETELDRN

-418 IDHGIEMPDLRE
+418 IDHGVEMPDLRE
-430 AQGKQRSGHVRL
+430 AQGKPRMGHVRL

-450 VSIEIQDD
+450 VSIEVQDD

-503 EVTDISG
+503 QVTDISG

-550 ILPTLLVQAGQD
+550 ILPTLLVQAGED
-562 IYALP
+562 VYALP

-594 SHTLPLL
+594 SHTLPLV

-609 EPAPSTLMTIVVLQ
+609 TPAASTLLTIVVLQ
-623 VGEARFGLVVDQVR
+623 AGEARFGLVVDQVR

-645 PLPKALRGLK
+645 PLPKALRGLR

-674 DGLRNSQG
+674 DGLR

>member
-1 MSAFDED
+1 MSAVPDD

-28 VALEQSP
+28 VSLEQAP
-35 QDNEQL
+35 QDADQL

-54 AGFLGVHAMVEL
+54 AGFLGIQAMVEL

-80 KAVLQANHFDAAQQS
+80 QATLQAHHFDAAQQS
-95 LDWLQAMLDAVSGGT
+95 LDYLQSMLDSVSAGT
-110 EPQHAPPEL
+110 EPGYAPPEL
-119 IAMFD
+119 IAQFD
-124 VDAAPAPAAVAA
+124 VNGPATPAPAAATT
-136 APVDAAAAIA
+136 PG
-146 AAKSGSDM
+146 SGGEM
-154 IDEDEFEALLDQLH
+154 ITDDEFEALLDQLH
-168 GGAAPGSKPVG
+168 GGAAPTAV
-179 AAAAIAAAKSG
+179 
-190 SDMIDEDEFEALLDQ
+190 
-205 LHGSAAPGAKPVGA
+205 AAPKKDDGLIG
-219 AAAIAAAKS
+219 
-228 GSDMIDEDEFE
+228 EDEFE

-247 GAAPGAKPVGAA
+247 GAVPGAKAI
-259 VAAAPKPAI
+259 AAAS
-268 PKPAPVVPPRPA
+268 V
-280 SPPRPA
+280 PA
-286 AAPAAAAKPAAAEA
+286 AAPRAVATPAAPSAKPAPAKPVAEA
-300 EQTVRVDTK
+300 EHTVRVDTK

-326 RLKTLRTRLKD
+326 RLKTLRARLHD

-380 ARNLKKE
+380 ARSLKKE
-387 VELELVGAETELDRN
+387 VELELIGAETELDRN

-418 IDHGIEMPDLRE
+418 IDHGVEMPDLRE
-430 AQGKQRSGHVRL
+430 AQGKPRSGHVRL

-450 VSIEIQDD
+450 VSIEVQDD
-458 GAGIDPEKLRAKARE
+458 GAGIDPERLRQKARE

-503 EVTDISG
+503 QVTDISG

-538 SRFLIR
+538 SRFMIR

-550 ILPTLLVQAGQD
+550 ILPTLLVQAGED
-562 IYALP
+562 VYALP
-567 LARVMEVLHAPR
+567 LARVMEVLHAPN
-579 TSLGWFDGRAVLDRR
+579 TSLGWFDGRAVLDRK
-594 SHTLPLL
+594 SHTLALV
-601 DLRQWLDV
+601 DLRHWLDV
-609 EPAPSTLMTIVVLQ
+609 EPMPSSLLTIVVLQ
-623 VGEARFGLVVDQVR
+623 AGEARFGLVVDQVR

-645 PLPKALRGLK
+645 PLPKALRGLR

-674 DGLRNSQG
+674 DGLRTHHD

>member
-1 MSAFDED
+1 MSAVSDD
-8 IAADFILEAQEI
+8 ITADFIIEAQEI

-28 VALEQSP
+28 VSLEQAP
-35 QDNEQL
+35 QDGEQL
-41 NAVFRGF
+41 NAVFRGY

-54 AGFLGVHAMVEL
+54 AGFLGVTAMVEL

-71 ETLGMARSG
+71 EALGAARAG
-80 KAVLQANHFDAAQQS
+80 QAVLQAHHFDAAQQS
-95 LDWLQAMLDAVSGGT
+95 LDYLQSMLDAVSSGT
-110 EPQHAPPEL
+110 EPGYAPPDL
-119 IAMFD
+119 IAQFD
-124 VDAAPAPAAVAA
+124 VHGGTAAAPVAA
-136 APVDAAAAIA
+136 APAA
-146 AAKSGSDM
+146 GSSDL
-154 IDEDEFEALLDQLH
+154 ITDDEFEALLDQLH
-168 GGAAPGSKPVG
+168 GGNAPTAVAS
-179 AAAAIAAAKSG
+179 AKKADDGLIS
-190 SDMIDEDEFEALLDQ
+190 
-205 LHGSAAPGAKPVGA
+205 
-219 AAAIAAAKS
+219 
-228 GSDMIDEDEFE
+228 EDEFE

-247 GAAPGAKPVGAA
+247 GAAPGAKPAAA
-259 VAAAPKPAI
+259 VA
-268 PKPAPVVPPRPA
+268 PAPPA
-280 SPPRPA
+280 APRPA
-286 AAPAAAAKPAAAEA
+286 AAPAPAPKPAAKPLAEA
-300 EQTVRVDTK
+300 EHTVRVDTK

-326 RLKTLRTRLKD
+326 RLKTLRARLRD

-380 ARNLKKE
+380 ARSLKKE
-387 VELELVGAETELDRN
+387 VDLELIGAETELDRN

-418 IDHGIEMPDLRE
+418 IDHGVEMPDLRE
-430 AQGKQRSGHVRL
+430 AQGKPRMGHVRL

-450 VSIEIQDD
+450 VSIEVQDD

-503 EVTDISG
+503 QVTDISG

-550 ILPTLLVQAGQD
+550 ILPTLLVQAGED
-562 IYALP
+562 VYALP
-567 LARVMEVLHAPR
+567 LARVMEVLHAPG

-594 SHTLPLL
+594 SHTLPLV

-609 EPAPSTLMTIVVLQ
+609 TPATSTLLTIVVLQ
-623 VGEARFGLVVDQVR
+623 AGEARFGLVVDQVR

-645 PLPKALRGLK
+645 PLPKALRGLR

-674 DGLRNSQG
+674 DGLR

>member
-1 MSAFDED
+1 MSAVSDD
-8 IAADFILEAQEI
+8 ITADFIIEAQEI

-28 VALEQSP
+28 VSLEQAP
-35 QDNEQL
+35 QDSDQL
-41 NAVFRGF
+41 NAVFRGY

-54 AGFLGVHAMVEL
+54 AGFLGVTAMVEL

-71 ETLGMARSG
+71 EALGAARAG
-80 KAVLQANHFDAAQQS
+80 QAVLQAHHFDAAQQS
-95 LDWLQAMLDAVSGGT
+95 LDYLQSMLDAVSSGT
-110 EPQHAPPEL
+110 EPGYAPPDL
-119 IAMFD
+119 IAQFD
-124 VDAAPAPAAVAA
+124 VHGGAVAAPAAGGSDLITDDEFEALLDQLHGGNAPTAVA
-136 APVDAAAAIA
+136 P
-146 AAKSGSDM
+146 AKKADDGLIS
-154 IDEDEFEALLDQLH
+154 EDEFEALLDQLH
-168 GGAAPGSKPVG
+168 GGAAPGTKPV
-179 AAAAIAAAKSG
+179 
-190 SDMIDEDEFEALLDQ
+190 
-205 LHGSAAPGAKPVGA
+205 
-219 AAAIAAAKS
+219 
-228 GSDMIDEDEFE
+228 
-239 ALLDQLHG
+239 
-247 GAAPGAKPVGAA
+247 AA
-259 VAAAPKPAI
+259 VA
-268 PKPAPVVPPRPA
+268 PAPVAAPRPV
-280 SPPRPA
+280 
-286 AAPAAAAKPAAAEA
+286 AAPAPVAKPAAKPLAEA
-300 EQTVRVDTK
+300 EHTVRVDTK

-326 RLKTLRTRLKD
+326 RLKTLRARLRD

-380 ARNLKKE
+380 ARSLKKE
-387 VELELVGAETELDRN
+387 VDLELIGAETELDRN

-418 IDHGIEMPDLRE
+418 IDHGVEMPDLRE
-430 AQGKQRSGHVRL
+430 AQGKPRMGHVRL

-450 VSIEIQDD
+450 VSIEVQDD

-503 EVTDISG
+503 QVTDISG

-550 ILPTLLVQAGQD
+550 ILPTLLVQAGED
-562 IYALP
+562 VYALP

-594 SHTLPLL
+594 SHTLPLV

-609 EPAPSTLMTIVVLQ
+609 TPAASPLLTIVVLQ
-623 VGEARFGLVVDQVR
+623 AGEARFGLVVDQVR

-645 PLPKALRGLK
+645 PLPKALRGLR

-674 DGLRNSQG
+674 DGLR

>member
-1 MSAFDED
+1 MSAVADD
-8 IAADFILEAQEI
+8 ITADFIIEAQEI

-28 VALEQSP
+28 VSLEQAP
-35 QDNEQL
+35 QDNDQL
-41 NAVFRGF
+41 NAVFRGY

-54 AGFLGVHAMVEL
+54 AGFLGITAMVEL

-71 ETLGMARSG
+71 EALGAARAG
-80 KAVLQANHFDAAQQS
+80 QAVLQAHHFDAAQQS
-95 LDWLQAMLDAVSGGT
+95 LDYLQSMLDAVSSGT
-110 EPQHAPPEL
+110 EPGYAPPEL
-119 IAMFD
+119 IAQFD
-124 VDAAPAPAAVAA
+124 VHGGAS
-136 APVDAAAAIA
+136 PVSSAAAAATPA
-146 AAKSGSDM
+146 AAGSDL
-154 IDEDEFEALLDQLH
+154 ITDDEFEALLDQLHGGSAPTAVAPPKKADDGLISEDEFEALLDQLH
-168 GGAAPGSKPVG
+168 GGAV
-179 AAAAIAAAKSG
+179 
-190 SDMIDEDEFEALLDQ
+190 
-205 LHGSAAPGAKPVGA
+205 PGAKPVA
-219 AAAIAAAKS
+219 AA
-228 GSDMIDEDEFE
+228 
-239 ALLDQLHG
+239 
-247 GAAPGAKPVGAA
+247 P
-259 VAAAPKPAI
+259 VAAAPA
-268 PKPAPVVPPRPA
+268 PAPAPR
-280 SPPRPA
+280 
-286 AAPAAAAKPAAAEA
+286 AAAKPAPNKPVAEA
-300 EQTVRVDTK
+300 EHTVRVDTK

-326 RLKTLRTRLKD
+326 RLKTLRTRLRD

-380 ARNLKKE
+380 ARSLQKE
-387 VELELVGAETELDRN
+387 VDLELIGAETELDRN

-418 IDHGIEMPDLRE
+418 IDHGVEMPDLRE
-430 AQGKQRSGHVRL
+430 AQGKPRMGHVRL

-450 VSIEIQDD
+450 VSIEVQDD

-503 EVTDISG
+503 QVTDISG

-550 ILPTLLVQAGQD
+550 ILPTLLVQAGED
-562 IYALP
+562 VYALP

-594 SHTLPLL
+594 SHTLPLV

-609 EPAPSTLMTIVVLQ
+609 TPAASPLLTIVVLQ
-623 VGEARFGLVVDQVR
+623 AGEARFGLVVDQVR

-645 PLPKALRGLK
+645 PLPKALRGLR

-674 DGLRNSQG
+674 DGLR

>member
-1 MSAFDED
+1 MSAVSDD
-8 IAADFILEAQEI
+8 ITADFIIEAQEI

-28 VALEQSP
+28 VSLEQAP
-35 QDNEQL
+35 QDSDQL
-41 NAVFRGF
+41 NAVFRGY

-54 AGFLGVHAMVEL
+54 AGFLGVTAMVEL

-71 ETLGMARSG
+71 EALGAARAG
-80 KAVLQANHFDAAQQS
+80 QAVLQAHHFDAAQQS
-95 LDWLQAMLDAVSGGT
+95 LDYLQSMLDAVSSGT
-110 EPQHAPPEL
+110 EPGYAPPDL
-119 IAMFD
+119 IAQFD
-124 VDAAPAPAAVAA
+124 VHGGAVAAPAAAA
-136 APVDAAAAIA
+136 APAAG
-146 AAKSGSDM
+146 GSDL
-154 IDEDEFEALLDQLH
+154 ITDDEFEALLDQLHGGNAPTAVAPAKKADDGLISEDEFEALLDQLH
-168 GGAAPGSKPVG
+168 GGAAPGTKP
-179 AAAAIAAAKSG
+179 AAA
-190 SDMIDEDEFEALLDQ
+190 M
-205 LHGSAAPGAKPVGA
+205 APA
-219 AAAIAAAKS
+219 
-228 GSDMIDEDEFE
+228 
-239 ALLDQLHG
+239 
-247 GAAPGAKPVGAA
+247 
-259 VAAAPKPAI
+259 
-268 PKPAPVVPPRPA
+268 
-280 SPPRPA
+280 PA
-286 AAPAAAAKPAAAEA
+286 AAPRPVAAPAPVAKPAAKPLAEA
-300 EQTVRVDTK
+300 EHTVRVDTK

-326 RLKTLRTRLKD
+326 RLKTLRARLRD

-380 ARNLKKE
+380 ARSLKKE
-387 VELELVGAETELDRN
+387 VDLELIGAETELDRN

-418 IDHGIEMPDLRE
+418 IDHGVEMPDLRE
-430 AQGKQRSGHVRL
+430 AQGKPRMGHVRL

-450 VSIEIQDD
+450 VSIEVRDD

-503 EVTDISG
+503 QVTDISG

-550 ILPTLLVQAGQD
+550 ILPTLLVQAGED
-562 IYALP
+562 VYALP

-594 SHTLPLL
+594 SHTLPLV

-609 EPAPSTLMTIVVLQ
+609 TPAASTLLTIVVLQ
-623 VGEARFGLVVDQVR
+623 AGEARFGLVVDQVR

-645 PLPKALRGLK
+645 PLPKALRGLR

-674 DGLRNSQG
+674 DGLR

>member
-1 MSAFDED
+1 MSAVPDD

-28 VALEQSP
+28 VSLEQSP
-35 QDNEQL
+35 QDSDQL

-54 AGFLGVHAMVEL
+54 AGFLGIQAMVEL

-80 KAVLQANHFDAAQQS
+80 QAVLQAHHFDAGQQS
-95 LDWLQAMLDAVSGGT
+95 LDYLQSMLDSVAAGT
-110 EPQHAPPEL
+110 EPGYAPPEL
-119 IAMFD
+119 IAQFD
-124 VDAAPAPAAVAA
+124 VNGPATPAPVATA
-136 APVDAAAAIA
+136 TAS
-146 AAKSGSDM
+146 SGDL
-154 IDEDEFEALLDQLH
+154 ITDDEFEALLDTLH
-168 GGAAPGSKPVG
+168 GGAAPTAV
-179 AAAAIAAAKSG
+179 AKKKDDG
-190 SDMIDEDEFEALLDQ
+190 LI
-205 LHGSAAPGAKPVGA
+205 G
-219 AAAIAAAKS
+219 
-228 GSDMIDEDEFE
+228 EDEFE

-247 GAAPGAKPVGAA
+247 GAAPGAQS
-259 VAAAPKPAI
+259 VA
-268 PKPAPVVPPRPA
+268 
-280 SPPRPA
+280 A
-286 AAPAAAAKPAAAEA
+286 AAPAPAIAPRPVAAPAPAKPAVNKPVAEA
-300 EQTVRVDTK
+300 EHTVRVDTK

-326 RLKTLRTRLKD
+326 RLKTLRARLHD

-387 VELELVGAETELDRN
+387 VELELIGAETELDRN

-418 IDHGIEMPDLRE
+418 IDHGIEMPELRE
-430 AQGKQRSGHVRL
+430 AQGKTRSGNVRL

-450 VSIEIQDD
+450 VSIEVQDD
-458 GAGIDPEKLRAKARE
+458 GAGIDPERLRAKARE

-481 AARLSSEE
+481 AARLTSEE

-538 SRFLIR
+538 SRFMIR

-550 ILPTLLVQAGQD
+550 ILPTLLVQAGED
-562 IYALP
+562 VYALP
-567 LARVMEVLHAPR
+567 LARVMEVLHAPN

-594 SHTLPLL
+594 THTLPLV
-601 DLRQWLDV
+601 DLRHWLDV
-609 EPAPSTLMTIVVLQ
+609 DPAPSPLLTIVVLQ
-623 VGEARFGLVVDQVR
+623 AGEARFGLVVDQVR

-645 PLPKALRGLK
+645 PLPKALRGLR

-662 IGDGRMALILDV
+662 IGDGRMSLILDV
-674 DGLRNSQG
+674 DGLRTPHD

>member
-1 MSAFDED
+1 MSAVPDD

-28 VALEQSP
+28 VSLEQAP
-35 QDNEQL
+35 QDTDQL

-54 AGFLGVHAMVEL
+54 AGFLGIQAMVEL

-80 KAVLQANHFDAAQQS
+80 QATLQAHHFDAAQQS
-95 LDWLQAMLDAVSGGT
+95 LDYLQSMLDSVSAGT
-110 EPQHAPPEL
+110 EPGYAPPEL
-119 IAMFD
+119 IAQFD
-124 VDAAPAPAAVAA
+124 VNGPATPAPAAATTA
-136 APVDAAAAIA
+136 S
-146 AAKSGSDM
+146 SGGEM
-154 IDEDEFEALLDQLH
+154 ITDDEFEALLDQLH
-168 GGAAPGSKPVG
+168 GGAAPT
-179 AAAAIAAAKSG
+179 AIAAPKKDDG
-190 SDMIDEDEFEALLDQ
+190 LI
-205 LHGSAAPGAKPVGA
+205 G
-219 AAAIAAAKS
+219 
-228 GSDMIDEDEFE
+228 EDEFE

-247 GAAPGAKPVGAA
+247 GAVPGAKA
-259 VAAAPKPAI
+259 VAAAPAPRAVAA
-268 PKPAPVVPPRPA
+268 PVAPMAKPAP
-280 SPPRPA
+280 
-286 AAPAAAAKPAAAEA
+286 AKPVAEA
-300 EQTVRVDTK
+300 EHTVRVDTK

-326 RLKTLRTRLKD
+326 RLKTLRARLHD

-380 ARNLKKE
+380 ARSLKKE
-387 VELELVGAETELDRN
+387 VELELIGAETELDRN

-418 IDHGIEMPDLRE
+418 IDHGVEMPDLRE
-430 AQGKQRSGHVRL
+430 AQGKPRSGHVRL

-450 VSIEIQDD
+450 VSIEVQDD
-458 GAGIDPEKLRAKARE
+458 GAGIDPERLRQKARE

-503 EVTDISG
+503 QVTDISG

-538 SRFLIR
+538 SRFMIR

-550 ILPTLLVQAGQD
+550 ILPTLLVQAGED
-562 IYALP
+562 VYALP
-567 LARVMEVLHAPR
+567 LARVMEVLHAPN
-579 TSLGWFDGRAVLDRR
+579 TSLGWFDGRAVLDRK
-594 SHTLPLL
+594 SHTLALV
-601 DLRQWLDV
+601 DLRHWLDV
-609 EPAPSTLMTIVVLQ
+609 EPMPSSLLTIVVLQ
-623 VGEARFGLVVDQVR
+623 AGEARFGLVVDQVR

-645 PLPKALRGLK
+645 PLPKALRGLR

-674 DGLRNSQG
+674 DGLRTHHD

>member
-1 MSAFDED
+1 MSAVSDD
-8 IAADFILEAQEI
+8 ITADFIIEAQEI

-28 VALEQSP
+28 VSLEQAP
-35 QDNEQL
+35 QDTDQL
-41 NAVFRGF
+41 NAVFRGY

-54 AGFLGVHAMVEL
+54 AGFLGVTAMVEL

-71 ETLGMARSG
+71 EALGAARAG
-80 KAVLQANHFDAAQQS
+80 QAVLQAHHFDAAQQS
-95 LDWLQAMLDAVSGGT
+95 LDYLQSMLDAVSSGT
-110 EPQHAPPEL
+110 EPGYAPPDL
-119 IAMFD
+119 IAQFD
-124 VDAAPAPAAVAA
+124 VHGGAVAAPAAAA
-136 APVDAAAAIA
+136 APTAG
-146 AAKSGSDM
+146 GSDL
-154 IDEDEFEALLDQLH
+154 ITDDEFEALLDQLHGGNAPTAVAPAKKADDGLISEDEFEALLDQLH
-168 GGAAPGSKPVG
+168 GGAAPGTKP
-179 AAAAIAAAKSG
+179 AAVVAPAPIAA
-190 SDMIDEDEFEALLDQ
+190 
-205 LHGSAAPGAKPVGA
+205 
-219 AAAIAAAKS
+219 
-228 GSDMIDEDEFE
+228 
-239 ALLDQLHG
+239 
-247 GAAPGAKPVGAA
+247 
-259 VAAAPKPAI
+259 
-268 PKPAPVVPPRPA
+268 PRPV
-280 SPPRPA
+280 
-286 AAPAAAAKPAAAEA
+286 AAPAPAAKPAAKPLAEA
-300 EQTVRVDTK
+300 EHTVRVDTK

-326 RLKTLRTRLKD
+326 RLKTLRARLRD

-380 ARNLKKE
+380 ARSLKKE
-387 VELELVGAETELDRN
+387 VDLELIGAETELDRN

-418 IDHGIEMPDLRE
+418 IDHGVEMPDLRE
-430 AQGKQRSGHVRL
+430 AQGKPRMGHVRL

-450 VSIEIQDD
+450 VSIEVQDD

-503 EVTDISG
+503 QVTDISG

-550 ILPTLLVQAGQD
+550 ILPTLLVQAGED
-562 IYALP
+562 VYALP

-594 SHTLPLL
+594 SHTLPLV

-609 EPAPSTLMTIVVLQ
+609 TPAASPLLTIVVLQ
-623 VGEARFGLVVDQVR
+623 AGEARFGLVVDQVR

-645 PLPKALRGLK
+645 PLPKALRGLR

-674 DGLRNSQG
+674 DGLR

>member
-1 MSAFDED
+1 MSAVSDD
-8 IAADFILEAQEI
+8 ITADFIIEAQEI

-28 VALEQSP
+28 VSLEQAP
-35 QDNEQL
+35 QDTEQL
-41 NAVFRGF
+41 NAVFRGY

-54 AGFLGVHAMVEL
+54 AGFLGVTAMVEL

-71 ETLGMARSG
+71 EALGAARAG
-80 KAVLQANHFDAAQQS
+80 QAVLQAHHFDAAQQS
-95 LDWLQAMLDAVSGGT
+95 LDYLQSMLDAVSSGT
-110 EPQHAPPEL
+110 EPGYAPPDL
-119 IAMFD
+119 IAQFD
-124 VDAAPAPAAVAA
+124 VHGGAAAPAAAAA
-136 APVDAAAAIA
+136 APAAGAGDLIT
-146 AAKSGSDM
+146 D
-154 IDEDEFEALLDQLH
+154 DEFEALLDQLH
-168 GGAAPGSKPVG
+168 GGNAPTAVAP
-179 AAAAIAAAKSG
+179 AKKADDGLIS
-190 SDMIDEDEFEALLDQ
+190 
-205 LHGSAAPGAKPVGA
+205 
-219 AAAIAAAKS
+219 
-228 GSDMIDEDEFE
+228 EDEFE

-247 GAAPGAKPVGAA
+247 GAAPGARPAAA
-259 VAAAPKPAI
+259 VA
-268 PKPAPVVPPRPA
+268 PAPIA
-280 SPPRPA
+280 APRPA
-286 AAPAAAAKPAAAEA
+286 AAPAPVAKPAAKPLAEA
-300 EQTVRVDTK
+300 EHTVRVDTK

-326 RLKTLRTRLKD
+326 RLKTLRARLRD

-380 ARNLKKE
+380 ARSLKKE
-387 VELELVGAETELDRN
+387 VDLELIGAETELDRN

-418 IDHGIEMPDLRE
+418 IDHGVEMPDLRE
-430 AQGKQRSGHVRL
+430 AQGKPRIGHVRL

-450 VSIEIQDD
+450 VSIEVQDD

-503 EVTDISG
+503 QVTDISG

-550 ILPTLLVQAGQD
+550 ILPTLLVQAGED
-562 IYALP
+562 VYALP

-594 SHTLPLL
+594 SHTLPLV

-609 EPAPSTLMTIVVLQ
+609 TPAASTLLTIVVLQ
-623 VGEARFGLVVDQVR
+623 AGEARFGLVVDQVR

-645 PLPKALRGLK
+645 PLPKALRGLR

-674 DGLRNSQG
+674 DGLRSPHD

>member
-1 MSAFDED
+1 MSAVSDD
-8 IAADFILEAQEI
+8 ITADFIIEAQEI
-20 LDRLGEQL
+20 LDRMGEQL
-28 VALEQSP
+28 VSLEQAP
-35 QDNEQL
+35 QDTEQL
-41 NAVFRGF
+41 NAVFRGY

-54 AGFLGVHAMVEL
+54 AGFLGVTAMVEL

-71 ETLGMARSG
+71 EALGIARAG
-80 KAVLQANHFDAAQQS
+80 QAVLQAHHFDAAQQS
-95 LDWLQAMLDAVSGGT
+95 LDYLQAMLDAVSSGT
-110 EPQHAPPEL
+110 EPGYASPEL
-119 IAMFD
+119 IAQFD
-124 VDAAPAPAAVAA
+124 MHSGAVAAPAAAA
-136 APVDAAAAIA
+136 APAAG
-146 AAKSGSDM
+146 GSDL
-154 IDEDEFEALLDQLH
+154 ITDDEFEALLDQLH
-168 GGAAPGSKPVG
+168 GGNAPTAV
-179 AAAAIAAAKSG
+179 
-190 SDMIDEDEFEALLDQ
+190 
-205 LHGSAAPGAKPVGA
+205 APARKADDGL
-219 AAAIAAAKS
+219 IS
-228 GSDMIDEDEFE
+228 EDEFE

-247 GAAPGAKPVGAA
+247 GAAPGAKPIA
-259 VAAAPKPAI
+259 
-268 PKPAPVVPPRPA
+268 
-280 SPPRPA
+280 A
-286 AAPAAAAKPAAAEA
+286 AAPAPIAAPRPLAAPAAPAPAAATKPAAKPLAEA
-300 EQTVRVDTK
+300 EHTVRVDTK

-326 RLKTLRTRLKD
+326 RLKTLRARLRD

-380 ARNLKKE
+380 ARSLKKE
-387 VELELVGAETELDRN
+387 VDLELIGAETELDRN

-418 IDHGIEMPDLRE
+418 IDHGVEMPDLRE
-430 AQGKQRSGHVRL
+430 AQGKPRMGHVRL

-450 VSIEIQDD
+450 VSIEVQDD

-503 EVTDISG
+503 QVTDISG

-550 ILPTLLVQAGQD
+550 ILPTLLVQAGED
-562 IYALP
+562 VYALP

-594 SHTLPLL
+594 SHTLPLV

-609 EPAPSTLMTIVVLQ
+609 TPAASTLLTIVVLQ
-623 VGEARFGLVVDQVR
+623 AGEARFGLVVDQVR

-645 PLPKALRGLK
+645 PLPKALRGLR

-674 DGLRNSQG
+674 DGLRSPHD